1 MDVNLYLAC
10 PHNFQVGPEWV
21 GRCGGGSLRGLELKV
36 GDDVGG
42 GGLGLGLGGITC
54 LTEIKGITC
63 LTEIYVIR
71 LYFCHPY
78 VSLGV
83 WTGSSTRVFSRDV
96 VLGGGN
102 CFCGERKM

>member
-42 GGLGLGLGGITC
+42 GVRVRVGG
-54 LTEIKGITC
+54 EGQ
-63 LTEIYVIR
+63 
-71 LYFCHPY
+71 
-78 VSLGV
+78 
-83 WTGSSTRVFSRDV
+83 
-96 VLGGGN
+96 
-102 CFCGERKM
+102 